1 MDQTMAIKE
10 EDDLDVE
17 YKAYVDF
24 FKWLALRV
32 DEEFYPEKLT
42 EALEEILEG
51 ALFETS
57 KHMRWQDVSLN
68 QKYERL
74 GALYTLKGNAELII
88 ESSKRK

>member
-1 MDQTMAIKE
+1 MAVKE

-24 FKWLALRV
+24 FNRLALRV

-42 EALEEILEG
+42 EALEEILED

-57 KHMRWQDVSLN
+57 KHMRWEDVSLIK
-68 QKYERL
+68 KYERL

-88 ESSKRK
+88 ESSKPT